1 MVGVIVI
8 KAVSEN
14 LDLEFMYET
23 MSIFFSFFF
32 PVGAGR
38 NSLEVTYKWASAV
51 SDKNIVP

>member
-1 MVGVIVI
+1 MIAYGMRAVTSGWFMVGVIVI

-32 PVGAGR
+32 FLWELAGT
-38 NSLEVTYKWASAV
+38 LWK
-51 SDKNIVP
+51 